1 VLWVTESGQRT
12 TDLLS
17 TVLDDLAELVETTPP
32 DQRSRPTP
40 CSEYDVQDLLTHIVG
55 WLTTFAAGYA
65 DPEGQA
71 PRSDL
76 DGYTVPADA
85 GAEVRAAA
93 HQLEKALRDGAAQR
107 PLRLGESAM
116 PGELALGMI
125 LWEYQVHGWDLA
137 RAVGRPWSPPDAAAR
152 ESLAFAPTMLTPDDQ
167 GEGMPFAARVPVP
180 EDAPALDRLLGL
192 SGRDPHWN
200 APA

>member
-1 VLWVTESGQRT
+1 MTESIQRT

-17 TVLDDLAELVETTPP
+17 TVLADLAELVQTIPA
-32 DQRSRPTP
+32 DQRSRRTP
-40 CSEYDVQDLLTHIVG
+40 CTEFDVQDLLTHIVG

-65 DPEGQA
+65 DPEGRA

-76 DGYTVPADA
+76 DGYTAPPDA
-85 GAEVRAAA
+85 GAVVRAAA
-93 HQLEKALRDGAAQR
+93 DQLEKALRDGAAER
-107 PLRLGESAM
+107 PLLLGEAAM

-137 RAVGRPWSPPDAAAR
+137 RALGRPWSPPDAAAR
-152 ESLAFAPTMLTPDDQ
+152 ESLAFAPGMLNPDEQ

-200 APA
+200 PPA